1 MTNWTRKQDKNFNG
15 TFKPSLSETEIYN
28 PQGNQILKKS
38 IYCPI
43 LENNRE
49 NILIIHMIEGENKG
63 NKGKEKIAYRQTKLH
78 HLSYQQEQQ
87 ALNCQ
92 APKNNFSEIVS
103 HAPTIAKVA

>member
-1 MTNWTRKQDKNFNG
+1 
-15 TFKPSLSETEIYN
+15 
-28 PQGNQILKKS
+28 
-38 IYCPI
+38 
-43 LENNRE
+43 
-49 NILIIHMIEGENKG
+49 MIEGENKE